1 MKTTSF
7 FKKALTLV
15 AIVSLGAVISCT
27 EDDLAL
33 QQEAAD
39 VAEDAI
45 TDYFFED
52 ADDMTGLVMVAD
64 NGSYE
69 YEGGRIA
76 SSRTIQIQGDSRIC
90 NGVTITVTIDEGSTN
105 ENPSG
110 TITIDFGDG
119 CQDVLGN
126 VRKGKIIITFSG
138 KKFLPG
144 STIVTTFDGYSIN
157 DIQLSGIRT
166 LTNITD
172 SNVSAPKFRVELENG
187 KAIWPDATEATREH
201 CFVRTW
207 QRGGN
212 PSLDAMVVDK
222 CTNNDSWPHDYTA
235 AGENRRGRA
244 YTMTILEPLVYK
256 RGCPIAVEGVKQFVD
271 VATGKVVTVDYGDGA
286 CDRIITIS
294 VDGNSRSVNVGRR
307 G

>member
-1 MKTTSF
+1 MKTISF
-7 FKKALTLV
+7 FNRALTLA
-15 AIVSLGAVISCT
+15 AIVSLGTVISCT
-27 EDDLAL
+27 EDNLAL

-52 ADDMTGLVMVAD
+52 ADDMANLVLAID

-69 YEGGRIA
+69 GGRVA

-90 NGVTITVTIDEGSTN
+90 NGVTITVTINEGSTN

-110 TITIDFGDG
+110 TITIDFGAG
-119 CQDVLGN
+119 CEDILGN

-144 STIVTTFDGYSIN
+144 STVKTTFVGYSIN
-157 DIQLSGIRT
+157 SIQLSGVRT
-166 LTNITD
+166 LTNITA
-172 SNVSAPKFRVELENG
+172 SNVEAPKFQIELVEGL
-187 KAIWPDATEATREH
+187 AIWPDATTATREH
-201 CFVRTW
+201 CLVRTW
-207 QRGGN
+207 ERAQN
-212 PSLDAMVVDK
+212 PTQDRMVVNQ
-222 CTNNDSWPHDYTA
+222 CAGAEVA
-235 AGENRRGRA
+235 ASGTNRRGRA
-244 YTMTILEPLVYK
+244 YTMSIIEPLVYK

-271 VATGKVVTVDYGDGA
+271 VATGKVITVDYGDGD